1 MMPMVDRRQFVKIG
15 VSVVGGAVVASA
27 VAIPLYLN
35 KDSADKSAISSLQSQ
50 LDAANAKVSNATQQV
65 SSLQGQL
72 ATATQQVGSLQATV
86 DGQTG
91 FLTLNPKEQAVVEA
105 IAETIIPTDS
115 LGPGAKEAGV
125 IYFIDNQ
132 LAGDYGHSGNMYT
145 KGPFVAP
152 GQNNPI
158 TVQGITYPGG
168 SPRVRQGAGTRY
180 QYSKN
185 LREFWRVGLQY
196 LENYSQSAYGG
207 QFESLAPDNRA
218 QVLTDLWNNKP
229 TSSTFPDVI
238 PQDFF
243 AEVHDMAIMGFF
255 SDPLYGGN
263 KGMVSWL
270 LAGHN
275 GVNQGNA
282 FGEGFTTEQ
291 LMVMDKPTRLKPLS
305 LGQLQKASK

>member
-1 MMPMVDRRQFVKIG
+1 VTSRKEFIKIG
-15 VSVVGGAVVASA
+15 VAA
-27 VAIPLYLN
+27 VAGAAVAGGGVFGLLSNPLA
-35 KDSADKSAISSLQSQ
+35 DSQK
-50 LDAANAKVSNATQQV
+50 KVSDLQQQV
-65 SSLQGQL
+65 SNLQQKLTGAQGDL
-72 ATATQQVGSLQATV
+72 ATANQQVGSLQTAV
-86 DGQTG
+86 DTTTG
-91 FLTLNPKEQAVVEA
+91 FLTLNTKEQAVVEA

-152 GQNNPI
+152 NQKSQV
-158 TVQGITYPGG
+158 TVQGITYTGG
-168 SPRVRQGAGTRY
+168 SAIVRQGAGTRY

-196 LENYSQSAYGG
+196 LENYSQSAYGD
-207 QFESLAPDNRA
+207 QFESLAPDKRA
-218 QVLTDLWNNKP
+218 QVLTDVWNNKP
-229 TSSTFPDVI
+229 TSSTFPDII

-263 KGMVSWL
+263 KGMVGWI

-282 FGEGFTTEQ
+282 FGEGFTTAQ

-305 LGQLQKASK
+305 LGQLQKAGK